1 MFEQKMLFYKFFSSF
16 KIMGAIKGVNIS
28 ASKQNIKN
36 LLDNFGALDV
46 GIMYANFQA
55 SSFIDVGR
63 EWSDRQKEEQTTI
76 LASIH
81 TGICFARE
89 GQHLFF

>member
-36 LLDNFGALDV
+36 LPGSFWAIHV
-46 GIMYANFQA
+46 RIMHINFQT
-55 SSFIDVGR
+55 SSF
-63 EWSDRQKEEQTTI
+63 
-76 LASIH
+76 
-81 TGICFARE
+81 TGVE
-89 GQHLFF
+89 G